1 MAVSGESKDLYNR
14 RNAQGESRG
23 PSTRGGTGRS
33 LRMTS
38 VKSAAP
44 IAVESPG
51 ASQVEERF
59 ATVDGL
65 RMRYLRGGAGP
76 PLVLIHGLIGYSFS
90 WRFNLAA
97 LRPQATVFAVDL
109 PGMGYSDRSPTID
122 CRMPAAAG
130 RLLHFLDDLKLE
142 SADVLGTSH
151 GGGLAMMLAAMAEG
165 RVRRLILVAPV
176 NPWSR
181 HGRLLAPLLA
191 RIPGGSGLQP
201 LLMRLGPLHQF
212 LLRRQYGDPRRISPG
227 TLEGYVAALKIPGTL
242 DYARRVLHGWR
253 ADLRELERVL
263 PRIASIPTLLVWG
276 SRDRVVSPASARP
289 LLQNFAHAEL
299 AMLEGA
305 GHVPYE
311 EAPEEF
317 NRAVI
322 GFLAKQ
328 HG

>member
-1 MAVSGESKDLYNR
+1 MFEFDL
-14 RNAQGESRG
+14 
-23 PSTRGGTGRS
+23 S
-33 LRMTS
+33 LNPITAPAL
-38 VKSAAP
+38 SASE
-44 IAVESPG
+44 I
-51 ASQVEERF
+51 EERF

-65 RMRYLRGGAGP
+65 RMRYLRVGEGP
-76 PLVLIHGLIGYSFS
+76 PLLLIHGLIGYSFS
-90 WRFNLAA
+90 WRFNWTALA
-97 LRPQATVFAVDL
+97 PHATLFAVDL
-109 PGMGYSDRSPTID
+109 LGTGYSDRSPTLD
-122 CRMPAAAG
+122 CRLPAAAG
-130 RLLHFLDDLKLE
+130 RLLRFLDDQKIE

-151 GGGLAMMLAAMAEG
+151 GGGLAMTLAAMAEG

-191 RIPGGSGLQP
+191 RIPGGGRLQP
-201 LLMRLGPLHQF
+201 LVTRLGPLHRF

-227 TLEGYVAALKIPGTL
+227 TLEGYRAAFQIPGTL
-242 DYARRVLHGWR
+242 DYARRILDGWR
-253 ADLRELERVL
+253 ADLRELERIL
-263 PRIASIPTLLVWG
+263 PRIAHIPTLLVWG
-276 SRDRVVSPASARP
+276 SRDGVVSPASARP
-289 LLQNFAHAEL
+289 LLQNFARAEL

-311 EAPEEF
+311 EVPEEF

>member
-1 MAVSGESKDLYNR
+1 M
-14 RNAQGESRG
+14 
-23 PSTRGGTGRS
+23 S
-33 LRMTS
+33 LNPITAPAL
-38 VKSAAP
+38 SASE
-44 IAVESPG
+44 I
-51 ASQVEERF
+51 EERF

-65 RMRYLRGGAGP
+65 RMRYLRVGEGP
-76 PLVLIHGLIGYSFS
+76 PLLLIHGLIGYSFS
-90 WRFNLAA
+90 WRFNWTALA
-97 LRPQATVFAVDL
+97 PHATLFAVDL
-109 PGMGYSDRSPTID
+109 LGTGYSDRSPTLD
-122 CRMPAAAG
+122 CRLPAAAG
-130 RLLHFLDDLKLE
+130 RLLRFLDDQKIE

-151 GGGLAMMLAAMAEG
+151 GGGLAMTLAAMAEG

-191 RIPGGSGLQP
+191 RIPGGGRLQP
-201 LLMRLGPLHQF
+201 LVTRLGPLHRF

-227 TLEGYVAALKIPGTL
+227 TLEGYRAAFQIPGTL
-242 DYARRVLHGWR
+242 DYARRILDGWR
-253 ADLRELERVL
+253 ADLRELERIL
-263 PRIASIPTLLVWG
+263 PRIAHIPTLLVWG
-276 SRDRVVSPASARP
+276 SRDGVVSPASARP
-289 LLQNFAHAEL
+289 LLQNFARAEL

-311 EAPEEF
+311 EVPEEF

>member
-1 MAVSGESKDLYNR
+1 M
-14 RNAQGESRG
+14 
-23 PSTRGGTGRS
+23 S
-33 LRMTS
+33 LNPI
-38 VKSAAP
+38 AAP
-44 IAVESPG
+44 ALS
-51 ASQVEERF
+51 ASEIEERF

-65 RMRYLRGGAGP
+65 RMRYLRVGEGP
-76 PLVLIHGLIGYSFS
+76 PLLLIHGLIGYSFS
-90 WRFNLAA
+90 WRFNWTALA
-97 LRPQATVFAVDL
+97 PHATLFAVDL
-109 PGMGYSDRSPTID
+109 LGTGYSDRSPTLD
-122 CRMPAAAG
+122 CRLPAAAG
-130 RLLHFLDDLKLE
+130 RLLRFLDDQKIE

-151 GGGLAMMLAAMAEG
+151 GGGLAMTLAAMAEG

-191 RIPGGSGLQP
+191 RIPGGGRLQP
-201 LLMRLGPLHQF
+201 LVTRLGPLHRF

-227 TLEGYVAALKIPGTL
+227 TLEGYRAAFQIPGTL
-242 DYARRVLHGWR
+242 DYARRILDGWR
-253 ADLRELERVL
+253 ADLRELERIL
-263 PRIASIPTLLVWG
+263 PRIAHIPTLLVWG
-276 SRDRVVSPASARP
+276 SRDGVVSPASARP
-289 LLQNFAHAEL
+289 LLQNFARAEL

-311 EAPEEF
+311 EVPEEF

>member
-1 MAVSGESKDLYNR
+1 MSVGE
-14 RNAQGESRG
+14 AEGH
-23 PSTRGGTGRS
+23 
-33 LRMTS
+33 
-38 VKSAAP
+38 
-44 IAVESPG
+44 
-51 ASQVEERF
+51 F

-65 RMRYLRGGAGP
+65 RMRYLRVGEGP
-76 PLVLIHGLIGYSFS
+76 PLVLIHGLIASSFS

-97 LRPQATVFAVDL
+97 LKPHATLFALDL
-109 PGMGYSDRSPTID
+109 LGMGYSDRSATMD
-122 CRMPAAAG
+122 CRLPAAAG
-130 RLLHFLDDLKLE
+130 RLLRFLDDMKLE
-142 SADVLGTSH
+142 SVNVLGTSH
-151 GGGLAMMLAAMAEG
+151 GGGLAMVLAAMAEG

-191 RIPGGSGLQP
+191 RIPGGSRLHP

-227 TLEGYVAALKIPGTL
+227 TLEGYLAALKIPGTL
-242 DYARRVLHGWR
+242 DYARRVLHDWP
-253 ADLRELERVL
+253 ADLRELERVF

-276 SRDRVVSPASARP
+276 SRDRVVSPASAQP
-289 LLQNFAHAEL
+289 LLQNFFHAEL

-311 EAPEEF
+311 EVPEEF

>member
-1 MAVSGESKDLYNR
+1 M
-14 RNAQGESRG
+14 
-23 PSTRGGTGRS
+23 S
-33 LRMTS
+33 LNPI
-38 VKSAAP
+38 AAP
-44 IAVESPG
+44 ALS
-51 ASQVEERF
+51 ASEIEERF

-65 RMRYLRGGAGP
+65 RMRYLRVGEGP
-76 PLVLIHGLIGYSFS
+76 PLLLIHGLIGYSFS
-90 WRFNLAA
+90 WRFNWTALA
-97 LRPQATVFAVDL
+97 PHATLFAVDL
-109 PGMGYSDRSPTID
+109 LGTGYSDRSPTLD
-122 CRMPAAAG
+122 CRLPAAAG
-130 RLLHFLDDLKLE
+130 RLLRFLDDQKIE

-151 GGGLAMMLAAMAEG
+151 GGGLAMTLAAMAEG

-191 RIPGGSGLQP
+191 RIPGGGRLQP
-201 LLMRLGPLHQF
+201 LVTRLGPLHRF

-227 TLEGYVAALKIPGTL
+227 TLEGYRAAFQIPGTL
-242 DYARRVLHGWR
+242 DYARRILDGWR
-253 ADLRELERVL
+253 ADLRELERIL
-263 PRIASIPTLLVWG
+263 PRIAHIPTLLVWG
-276 SRDRVVSPASARP
+276 SRDGVVSPASARP
-289 LLQNFAHAEL
+289 LLTNFVHAEL

-311 EAPEEF
+311 EVPEEF